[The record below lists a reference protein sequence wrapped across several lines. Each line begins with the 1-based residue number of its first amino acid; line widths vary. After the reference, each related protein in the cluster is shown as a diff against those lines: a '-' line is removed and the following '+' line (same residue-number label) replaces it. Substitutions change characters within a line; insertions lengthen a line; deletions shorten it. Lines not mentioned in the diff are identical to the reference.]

1 MPKFVRVLM
10 QNLTGSNPPPK
21 NSSIYH
27 YHLEIFFPDFGPRK
41 KGKSLGLPPPRKPRV
56 PGCCAAPQPF
66 PAPSTGQV
74 RRKWGP
80 GVHEPPS
87 YGIIF
92 IGKNDNK
99 PWISMTLFPNIFIT
113 NQGIYGQEKSLYFV
127 GQTGMCFFVF

>member
-1 MPKFVRVLM
+1 MQALSDGQVNSIATAQQIWVFNSNQLIGIGDFMPKFVRVLM

-27 YHLEIFFPDFGPRK
+27 YHLEVFFPDFGP
-41 KGKSLGLPPPRKPRV
+41 PRKHRV

-80 GVHEPPS
+80 GVHEPQV
-87 YGIIF
+87 
-92 IGKNDNK
+92 
-99 PWISMTLFPNIFIT
+99 MA
-113 NQGIYGQEKSLYFV
+113 
-127 GQTGMCFFVF
+127 